1 MGVIMK
7 NWVLIFLLS
16 INLASCSYTES
27 NSIPSSPWEFH
38 SKEISLKEKRIY
50 HITEEG
56 FAVYIAGDGEGYGK
70 MITLNPYGKKA
81 WSKDLGTSFTIGID
95 RTPALFLMEDGKIVK
110 YNLNTGK
117 EIRTISVPVKDFNAS
132 ELYGISLNNTL
143 YIFDW
148 NTMEIIEINEKGK
161 KLTTVAYSQ
170 ENMQK
175 LIIQKPNMLNFF
187 RDPPENVTKELH
199 TKIIPAFIK
208 DSKGFGE
215 KYGKEAKY
223 FPYLIKKEHG
233 SFLYILVYYQ
243 INSTKDSQEI
253 FSHSVLFTFSKS
265 GDFLSEFD
273 LGDYNSTDIDVTT
286 SGQVYVSLNNVSSL
300 EPYALIRVLDKNLT
314 FEKEIKLSNEYI
326 IDGKIHNNNLYVV
339 TDKGFYFYP
348 ESKNR

>member
-1 MGVIMK
+1 MGVFMK
-7 NWVLIFLLS
+7 KWVLVFLLS

-27 NSIPSSPWEFH
+27 KPIPSSPWEFH

-56 FAVYIAGDGEGYGK
+56 YAVYITGDGEGYGK
-70 MITLNPYGKKA
+70 MITLSPHGKKA

-95 RTPALFLMEDGKIVK
+95 SPPALYLMEDGKIAK
-110 YNLNTGK
+110 YNLNSGRK
-117 EIRTISVPVKDFNAS
+117 IRTITVPVKDFNAA
-132 ELYGISLNNTL
+132 ELHGISPDNTL

-148 NTMEIIEINEKGK
+148 STMEIVEMNEKGK
-161 KLTTVAYSQ
+161 KLTTVSYSQ
-170 ENMQK
+170 DTAHK
-175 LIIQKPNMLNFF
+175 LIIQKPNMVDLF
-187 RDPPENVTKELH
+187 RDPPENITNALH

-208 DSKGFGE
+208 DSRGFGE
-215 KYGKEAKY
+215 KYGKGAKY

-233 SFLYILVYYQ
+233 SILYILAYYQ

-265 GDFLSEFD
+265 GDFLSEID

-314 FEKEIKLSNEYI
+314 FEKEIRLSNEYI
-326 IDGKIHNNNLYVV
+326 VDGKIHNNNLYVV

-348 ESKNR
+348 ESKK